1 MPPLAE
7 RLSARYG
14 RAEEDGM
21 AAPKTRLDK
30 LVKLRDQSE
39 DTALTHLARAQVN
52 LGRARENLEGALARA
67 RSDQRSA
74 GQAALW
80 MLVESA
86 HLRELQGVRA
96 ANQAVSTASEGEARA
111 RAGYTDARQ
120 QAEVM
125 RRIADRKRAE
135 LVKEEDKRE
144 RKM

>member
-39 DTALTHLARAQVN
+39 DTALTHLA
-52 LGRARENLEGALARA
+52 GA
-67 RSDQRSA
+67 
-74 GQAALW
+74 
-80 MLVESA
+80 
-86 HLRELQGVRA
+86 
-96 ANQAVSTASEGEARA
+96 
-111 RAGYTDARQ
+111 
-120 QAEVM
+120 AEVM

-144 RKM
+144 RKMLDELSVLRFGTREAG